1 MSNLYLQGFYDV
13 DIVKSLQEIAEK
25 NTVFHQ
31 TDFFIDKQMLK
42 EAAESTSLD
51 NKNYIWISREKGT
64 HCFNERNSLIADT
77 PEYNKFLFY
86 EKNQDVLAFSVEIK
100 EMQDNVIKGNIYE
113 IDYAE
118 QCSFRKQNCS
128 LLKNVAATFE
138 NGHQEVF
145 STNDYFQ
152 NIAQLQQKYGAI
164 KEVHYES
171 KQELQ
176 TKRILETLQ
185 KQKETTQRGDI
196 KEYLQKLENKSIG
209 FEKETISPSFQN
221 IKKPSIQKQLQQNRQ
236 QKQKNVEQ
244 KTQSKNT
251 IKREE
256 AR

>member
-1 MSNLYLQGFYDV
+1 MSNLYLQGFYNV
-13 DIVKSLQEIAEK
+13 DILKSLQEIAEK

-64 HCFNERNSLIADT
+64 HCFNERNSFIEDT

-100 EMQDNVIKGNIYE
+100 EMQYGVIKGNIYE
-113 IDYAE
+113 INYEE
-118 QCSFRKQNCS
+118 QCSFRKQNSS
-128 LLKNVAATFE
+128 LLENVAVTFE
-138 NGHQEVF
+138 NGNKEVF
-145 STNDYFQ
+145 SADDYFQ

-176 TKRILETLQ
+176 TKRVLETLQ
-185 KQKETTQRGDI
+185 QQKETTQRGDI
-196 KEYLQKLENKSIG
+196 KEYLQKLENKNIG

-236 QKQKNVEQ
+236 QKQK
-244 KTQSKNT
+244 KCRTKNT
-251 IKREE
+251 I
-256 AR
+256 